1 MRLRSKGPPPP
12 FSPLQFSPPIDSR
25 ARLEYRDSAISSPP
39 PQMSGSRDG
48 DGLIPSPSP
57 KVEDLSTFRKYI
69 DPTLSSLSLVFFLE
83 FDSSIGEK
91 EEEEY
96 KFRLVS
102 RRRKEGREGR
112 FEKASRAR
120 ASKKW

>member
-1 MRLRSKGPPPP
+1 
-12 FSPLQFSPPIDSR
+12 
-25 ARLEYRDSAISSPP
+25 
-39 PQMSGSRDG
+39 MSDSRDG

>member
-1 MRLRSKGPPPP
+1 
-12 FSPLQFSPPIDSR
+12 
-25 ARLEYRDSAISSPP
+25 
-39 PQMSGSRDG
+39 MSGSRDG

-96 KFRLVS
+96 KFRLEKEK
-102 RRRKEGREGR
+102 RGEGRKVREGIESASVKKMVISR
-112 FEKASRAR
+112 FHEHGFLPAANLIRDG
-120 ASKKW
+120 